1 MIRILIAAVVA
12 AVTATATLA
21 GTKSIS
27 LAPVHTNFGFRRKS
41 LTDSQSKRCP
51 DRGPKR
57 SESGVRRPRRWSTT
71 SRRRDR
77 GRS

>member
-27 LAPVHTNFGFRRKS
+27 LAPVPYELR
-41 LTDSQSKRCP
+41 LP
-51 DRGPKR
+51 
-57 SESGVRRPRRWSTT
+57 SEIAEKLAVETISGS
-71 SRRRDR
+71 
-77 GRS
+77 